1 MENKPYN
8 LQSPEQIAKD
18 YGGNKQKIAEAMQMG
33 ILDPTAGTMAGM
45 FIDRMRSAAQQEA
58 APQQTVAQQVMAPQ
72 PQMPMGAPQGAPA
85 GLGATPQAAA
95 MPPMGA
101 APPMGMPA
109 PQGEMPMMAMG
120 GMVPPYASGGGLS
133 DMPLP
138 DGMFDEPSNGGFG
151 DGYAGGGM
159 VAFAG
164 AGPVKAP
171 PKGVAALLAGGDEKN
186 PDDINGDGV
195 VDEKDVILV
204 NAPQKMAPPKSLGGG
219 VAFDM
224 PANIAGMSS
233 DMMTNLT
240 NYQDMYTPERKQQDR
255 LIAAYEE
262 ELTPE
267 SIKKAKKQDM
277 WMALGQIGAKMATT
291 PGSILQAASA
301 GIGEALPGI
310 AAAAKERK
318 ADQRQMLKNLQE
330 QEGLTNKEAKEAT
343 NIALDM
349 QAKYGSLYQALQDS
363 SFKERWAQ
371 MDDATRRYIGKLTA
385 QSSAYSSLMGYKGQ
399 MGAANL
405 ALTREYLN
413 QDSMARKSV
422 DDSIGPG
429 GALSVQYANA
439 VAAGTGG
446 EFYQRLLRNALGRD
460 PIGATGSG
468 GYGAPP
474 PGAVERQK

>member
-33 ILDPTAGTMAGM
+33 IIDPTAGTMAGM

-58 APQQTVAQQVMAPQ
+58 APQQSVAQQTFAP
-72 PQMPMGAPQGAPA
+72 PMPAAPPA

-95 MPPMGA
+95 MPPMNAMPPMGA
-101 APPMGMPA
+101 APPQGMP
-109 PQGEMPMMAMG
+109 PQGGMPMMAEG

-138 DGMFDEPSNGGFG
+138 DGMFDEPSNGGYG

-159 VAFAG
+159 VAFRTGDKVQA
-164 AGPVKAP
+164 
-171 PKGVAALLAGGDEKN
+171 KGVAALLANPEEKI
-186 PDDINGDGV
+186 PGDINGDGV
-195 VDEKDVILV
+195 VDGNDILV
-204 NAPQKMAPPKSLGGG
+204 TAPQKTAPPKSLGGG

-224 PANIAGMSS
+224 PASIAGMSS

-255 LIAAYEE
+255 LIASMEE

-310 AAAAKERK
+310 AASAKERK
-318 ADQRQMLKNLQE
+318 ADQRQLLKNLQE
-330 QEGLTNKEAKEAT
+330 QEGLTNKEAKEAA
-343 NIALDM
+343 NIALEM
-349 QAKYGSLYQALQDS
+349 QTKFGSLYQALQDN

-385 QSSAYSSLMGYKGQ
+385 GSSAYGAQLGLQGTL
-399 MGAANL
+399 GAARYGYEREL
-405 ALTREYLN
+405 AQQQGL
-413 QDSMARKSV
+413 ARKYV
-422 DDSIGPG
+422 FENIGPG
-429 GALSVQYANA
+429 GAFVLDYTNA
-439 VAAGTGG
+439 PDKTKFINDKVG
-446 EFYQRLLRNALGRD
+446 EVM
-460 PIGATGSG
+460 GSG
-468 GYGAPP
+468 GT
-474 PGAVERQK
+474 AVNVPWSDK

>member
-1 MENKPYN
+1 METKPYN

-33 ILDPTAGTMAGM
+33 IIDPTAGTMAGM
-45 FIDRMRSAAQQEA
+45 FIDRMRSAAQTEA

-72 PQMPMGAPQGAPA
+72 PQMPMGAPPAPPAPPA

-95 MPPMGA
+95 MPPMNA
-101 APPMGMPA
+101 MPPMGAP

-151 DGYAGGGM
+151 DGYANGGL
-159 VAFAG
+159 VAFLTG
-164 AGPVKAP
+164 GEVKD
-171 PKGVAALLAGGDEKN
+171 KDKN

-204 NAPQKMAPPKSLGGG
+204 NAPQKVAPPKSLGGG

-267 SIKKAKKQDM
+267 SIRKAKKQDM

-310 AAAAKERK
+310 AASAKERK
-318 ADQRQMLKNLQE
+318 ADQRQLLKNLQE
-330 QEGLTNKEAKEAT
+330 QEGLTNKEAKEAA

-349 QAKYGSLYQALQDS
+349 QAKYGTLYQALQDN

-385 QSSAYSSLMGYKGQ
+385 ESSRYGSLMGLQGTL
-399 MGAANL
+399 GAAQYGYN
-405 ALTREYLN
+405 REIAEQQGL
-413 QDSMARKSV
+413 ARKYV
-422 DDSIGPG
+422 LENI
-429 GALSVQYANA
+429 
-439 VAAGTGG
+439 GTGG
-446 EFYQRLLRNALGRD
+446 AFQIDYTNAPNKTKFINDKVNEVMGV
-460 PIGATGSG
+460 G

>member
-33 ILDPTAGTMAGM
+33 IIDPTAGTMAGM

-58 APQQTVAQQVMAPQ
+58 APQQSVAQQTFAP
-72 PQMPMGAPQGAPA
+72 PMPAAPPA

-95 MPPMGA
+95 MPPMNAMPPMGA
-101 APPMGMPA
+101 APPQGMP

-138 DGMFDEPSNGGFG
+138 DGMFDEPSNGGYG
-151 DGYAGGGM
+151 DGYAGGGI
-159 VAFAG
+159 VAFLEG
-164 AGPVKAP
+164 GPVKDKD
-171 PKGVAALLAGGDEKN
+171 PKDV
-186 PDDINGDGV
+186 NGDGV
-195 VDEKDVILV
+195 VDGNDILV
-204 NAPQKMAPPKSLGGG
+204 TAQEKTAPAKSLGS
-219 VAFDM
+219 VSMFDL
-224 PANIAGMSS
+224 PASIAGMSG

-255 LIAAYEE
+255 LIASMEE

-310 AAAAKERK
+310 AASAKERK
-318 ADQRQMLKNLQE
+318 ADQRQLLKNLQE
-330 QEGLTNKEAKEAT
+330 QEGLTNKEAKEAA
-343 NIALDM
+343 NIALEM
-349 QAKYGSLYQALQDS
+349 QTKYGTLALALQDN

-385 QSSAYSSLMGYKGQ
+385 GSSAYGAQLGLQGTL
-399 MGAANL
+399 GAARYGYEREL
-405 ALTREYLN
+405 AQQQGL
-413 QDSMARKSV
+413 ARKYV
-422 DDSIGPG
+422 FENIGPG
-429 GALSVQYANA
+429 GAFVLDYTNA
-439 VAAGTGG
+439 PDKTKFINDKVG
-446 EFYQRLLRNALGRD
+446 EVM
-460 PIGATGSG
+460 GSG
-468 GYGAPP
+468 GT
-474 PGAVERQK
+474 AVNVPWSGK